1 MFKTVISRYTNVKAG
16 KFVASVEDQQSSD
29 YNEDEYESLND
40 IETVLDATG
49 IKIRENAKEFR
60 DFEDVLE
67 EIASKWDGFDQ
78 TTQNAIGTALF
89 GTRQREIGLT
99 VLQNWSQVGK
109 YEDIAANAY
118 GTAEKKMEAFTD
130 SVEAAKNRVTVAV
143 EEWAIALNG
152 GDTIKNFYNMIAFLI
167 RNLNTLG
174 IGILGLTLILNRNNL
189 ATGAG
194 KFANNILRQ
203 ITSLGSFAKST
214 MRGNLAGALSNGEMG
229 SPEMVVNNPT
239 GLGLNSWQVDYLNG
253 VQEEY
258 AKTLSGYTTTLNE
271 SQKQQM
277 IALQNN
283 LLADSAVKANTFA
296 TVLRQQTTI
305 KNMNTEQLHLVAE
318 KMLILAKDKEEQTL
332 WENIA
337 KLEAEQVSSED
348 LARAQKAYAEKL
360 QSGAIQQAAENA
372 DEFHGQGRY
381 EVKDRAKQTQ
391 SLGIASMGFSIAG
404 TMIGSSVG
412 SQFGE
417 TGTIIGSLIG
427 STAGPVLGKV
437 MIEKASAYLA
447 SGSAVG
453 ALAKLAGFVTN
464 PIGAAVLAVFTVG
477 AAIGITKALNS
488 SKKKLEALAQ
498 EFTDQSNKYTE
509 YKSTL
514 VTAEKYDDL
523 AKGVDQLG
531 RNLTLTDDEYKQFL
545 DYSNQLAETFP
556 EMVQYIDE
564 AGNKLLGYGGKVG
577 QVSSAI
583 EQLVEQQKRATNQA
597 LLQKDLFK
605 QSYGE
610 AYEEFSE
617 VNKEKKQKQSDLQ
630 KFELYRNL
638 TKRVGNEIVFGTDEQ
653 RAIFE
658 RIFNSYSKDIKANT
672 AHGEHNKL
680 VFDVW
685 NPEDF
690 KEIDKAIENVNNQLK
705 SDIQELDTTMSNAR
719 QGLSDQV
726 NAILD
731 EMKYDSK
738 YKTLFAGMTD
748 EMKQIVQLTVSNV
761 PFVEGESDEDFIVRL
776 EDTIAQ
782 IAQFVNDNPIYLDF
796 MLAPDGGMGAQEYEK
811 TRQDMLKALMQVFGV
826 DNVEDLSDGQI
837 KVLATFGFKLDD
849 SGNLIDGNDVLAQF
863 KAEGLDKYLGFDL
876 SNSKYKYSVD
886 EIKQITQILQENP
899 SYYKTE
905 DDLFD
910 KVIASEYKGMS
921 TTEIAKQYKNF
932 KSFENSLTDEEKKRY
947 EVIKKTMDLWAERLG
962 AVKGNYDQIAEKAE
976 QLGDLGMFGESTK
989 TPNEIIDQVKQY
1001 KEWYSYMK
1009 NDYKGTWDA
1018 ETLAN
1023 MAEDSN
1029 LVPLL
1034 GDPKKLTA
1042 KLREYIDN
1050 ADLLYD
1056 KAMVNIMGS
1065 SEEGW
1070 KYILSINANV
1080 VNKFKENYNID
1091 LSNYKTLQEAEAD
1104 IKAKYDSA
1112 MLTSTADWVSQMM
1125 ILYAEDISNFGTATQ
1140 KKMQMLAA
1148 VYSSMTGVTNSVA
1161 STIVGQGIGDLTQEI
1176 YNDKISGKNLT
1187 DAEKT
1192 KLWQESTQEAL
1203 DTTTTNMQK
1212 EQAKNTYDKIMA
1224 QFEEMTG
1231 NMKSGITTNFK
1242 DTSGSGSSSNKDATK
1257 DRWEALKKYYE
1268 SIDKEWEAMLAFDE
1282 NRDTEYFDKKRVAGL
1297 AEMAEINGLLDKQ
1310 NALLKAGKLTSED
1323 IAELEERRIALQKE
1337 LNNLDDEEWE
1347 DRISILDTLDAT
1359 LESQILAQEELLKTS
1374 DTEEERL
1381 ERQQKLNDLIKQEYE
1396 LRMNINEWE
1405 EKNAERAQKYL
1416 SGNAYSNAGQYDV
1429 FTNLRRQ
1436 NIKANQEQA
1445 WNNYTQIIKQAEAN
1459 LVLENKNG
1467 GKNWTHQEI
1476 YNKARETQEARD
1488 ALDKYFEYVEQENDL
1503 INEAFEA
1510 KVDELDTRISELE
1523 KTKPEEWGHLKDI
1536 QPYYNKTINL
1546 IQAKI
1551 SQIEEAL
1558 SNTQGMTDEQ
1568 IQAWVDKYNEAIQ
1581 AFHDAQKNALEDITN
1596 YQSNQFNALTDWIE
1610 EYKQNIEDIKD
1621 ATNNYYDDLI
1631 DKLGD
1636 YNEDLSRTNDL
1647 LAKQKQL
1654 ADSLK
1659 EKQRV
1664 YREGIGWV
1672 FESPRD
1678 KVKQAQKDLDDF
1690 YRQDKID
1697 DLNDTKDTE
1706 DKILQDKID
1715 SLDLYLKALN
1725 WQYTEQERIE
1735 RDRLLAELMNLD
1747 ESMSNAEKQK
1757 AIHDNIISDWHEFN
1771 ATCEGDY
1778 KHYDQMFGNFLDSY
1792 TNNMLKLY
1800 DLQRETLAIMNSI
1813 EKLGVND
1820 AMSNLFKN
1828 ISDTSSI
1835 ANAVGMSEEDKAAL
1849 AEYGRLWNE
1858 AFESKDA
1865 DREKRMKY
1873 AHAGAEAIRAKYGY
1887 SGGDDGSAYL
1897 RKQKISSLEDFNKM
1911 LDQKYKKQQIIE
1923 NIKAKNDNDN
1933 NITYKTSTGET
1944 KTISADLLADWVSQN
1959 DNLSVQYGLIS
1970 DNFSNFLSK
1979 NADNIAAYQAQQE
1992 RLQALANM
2000 NFALNGLPSGTITT
2014 SGGSYTPASGGGM
2027 KGDEAHS
2034 GTMSAADKAALA
2046 AAGNKYNN
2054 AKTQAE
2060 KDAAHKEAESI
2071 RDKYGYSGGKDGSL
2085 NISTKKPGSQD
2096 IKKYSGGLL
2105 GGPVTY
2111 TGLAMLHGSE
2121 TKPEYV
2127 LNNDQAYNLLYN
2139 MSTSRLNRAEF
2150 ESKFSG
2156 NSGDIYNLYGDIN
2169 LEDCDNPAEFWDAV
2183 MNSASNRWQVTKNK
2197 K

>member
-1 MFKTVISRYTNVKAG
+1 M
-16 KFVASVEDQQSSD
+16 
-29 YNEDEYESLND
+29 
-40 IETVLDATG
+40 
-49 IKIRENAKEFR
+49 
-60 DFEDVLE
+60 
-67 EIASKWDGFDQ
+67 
-78 TTQNAIGTALF
+78 
-89 GTRQREIGLT
+89 TRQREIGLT

-194 KFANNILRQ
+194 KFANNILTQ

-214 MRGNLAGALSNGEMG
+214 MGGNLAGALSNGEMG

-258 AKTLSGYTTTLNE
+258 AKALSGYTTTLNE

-277 IALQNN
+277 VALQNN

-296 TVLRQQTTI
+296 TVLRKQTTI
-305 KNMNTEQLHLVAE
+305 NNMETEQLHLVAE

-332 WENIA
+332 WENIS
-337 KLEAEQVSSED
+337 KLEKEQLSSEE
-348 LARAQKAYAEKL
+348 LARAQKLYAEKL
-360 QSGAIQQAAENA
+360 QSGAVQQAAENA
-372 DEFHGQGRY
+372 DEFHGQGKY

-391 SLGIASMGFSIAG
+391 SLGIASMGLSIAG

-447 SGSAVG
+447 SGSAAG

-464 PIGAAVLAVFTVG
+464 PIGAAVLAVFAVG

-514 VTAEKYDDL
+514 VTAEKYDEL

-531 RNLTLTDDEYKQFL
+531 RNLTLTDEEYKQFL

-556 EMVQYIDE
+556 EMVQYTDE

-610 AYEEFSE
+610 AYEEYIEAS
-617 VNKEKKQKQSDLQ
+617 KEKKKKQSQLE
-630 KFELYRNL
+630 KLGNY
-638 TKRVGNEIVFGTDEQ
+638 KRVGNEMVFE
-653 RAIFE
+653 
-658 RIFNSYSKDIKANT
+658 
-672 AHGEHNKL
+672 GENA
-680 VFDVW
+680 
-685 NPEDF
+685 ES
-690 KEIDKAIENVNNQLK
+690 DKAEFLKLFNKNQSGVKASTLIGPDVGYKVVFNTTDFNKIDEALKQVNTQIN

-731 EMKYDSK
+731 EMKYDAK
-738 YKTLFAGMTD
+738 YKTLFTGMTD
-748 EMKQIVQLTVSNV
+748 EMKQIIQLTAFNV
-761 PFVEGESDEDFIVRL
+761 PFVEGESDEDFMARL

-796 MLAPDGGMGAQEYEK
+796 MLAPEGGMSAQEYEK

-849 SGNLIDGNDVLAQF
+849 SGNLIDENDVLAQF
-863 KAEGLDKYLGFDL
+863 KREGLDKNLGFDL
-876 SNSKYKYSVD
+876 SNSKYKYSVN
-886 EIKQITQILQENP
+886 EIKQITQMLQENP
-899 SYYKTE
+899 YSYYKTE

-932 KSFENSLTDEEKKRY
+932 KSFENSLTDEDKKRY

-1009 NDYKGTWDA
+1009 NDYKGTWDT

-1056 KAMVNIMGS
+1056 KAMVNIIGS

-1070 KYILSINANV
+1070 KYLLSINANV

-1148 VYSSMTGVTNSVA
+1148 VYSSMTGVTNSIA
-1161 STIVGQGIGDLTQEI
+1161 STIVGQGVGDLTQEI
-1176 YNDKISGKNLT
+1176 YNDKISGKKLT

-1192 KLWQESTQEAL
+1192 KIWQETTQEAL
-1203 DTTTTNMQK
+1203 DIVTTNIQK
-1212 EQAKNTYDKIMA
+1212 EQAKNTYDKMMA

-1231 NMKSGITTNFK
+1231 NMKSGIKTNFK
-1242 DTSGSGSSSNKDATK
+1242 DASGSGSGSGSNKDATK

-1282 NRDTEYFDKKRVAGL
+1282 NRDTEYFDKKRAAGL

-1337 LNNLDDEEWE
+1337 LNNLDDEYWE

-1374 DTEEERL
+1374 DTEEERV

-1416 SGNAYSNAGQYDV
+1416 SGSAYSNAGQYDV
-1429 FTNLRRQ
+1429 FTNLRKQ
-1436 NIKANQEQA
+1436 NIKANQEEA

-1459 LVLENKNG
+1459 LELENKNG
-1467 GKNWTHQEI
+1467 GKNWTPQEI

-1581 AFHDAQKNALEDITN
+1581 ALHDAQKNALEDITN

-1610 EYKQNIEDIKD
+1610 EYKDMISDIKD
-1621 ATNNYYDDLI
+1621 STDDYYQDLI

-1636 YNEDLSRTNDL
+1636 YNSDLDRTNNLLKLQLDL
-1647 LAKQKQL
+1647 QNQMQNK
-1654 ADSLK
+1654 S
-1659 EKQRV
+1659 RV
-1664 YREGIGWV
+1664 YREG
-1672 FESPRD
+1672 S
-1678 KVKQAQKDLDDF
+1678 
-1690 YRQDKID
+1690 
-1697 DLNDTKDTE
+1697 
-1706 DKILQDKID
+1706 
-1715 SLDLYLKALN
+1715 
-1725 WQYTEQERIE
+1725 
-1735 RDRLLAELMNLD
+1735 
-1747 ESMSNAEKQK
+1747 SNAL
-1757 AIHDNIISDWHEFN
+1757 
-1771 ATCEGDY
+1771 Y
-1778 KHYDQMFGNFLDSY
+1778 KDSY
-1792 TNNMLKLY
+1792 
-1800 DLQRETLAIMNSI
+1800 
-1813 EKLGVND
+1813 
-1820 AMSNLFKN
+1820 
-1828 ISDTSSI
+1828 IS
-1835 ANAVGMSEEDKAAL
+1835 
-1849 AEYGRLWNE
+1849 
-1858 AFESKDA
+1858 
-1865 DREKRMKY
+1865 
-1873 AHAGAEAIRAKYGY
+1873 
-1887 SGGDDGSAYL
+1887 
-1897 RKQKISSLEDFNKM
+1897 
-1911 LDQKYKKQQIIE
+1911 
-1923 NIKAKNDNDN
+1923 
-1933 NITYKTSTGET
+1933 
-1944 KTISADLLADWVSQN
+1944 
-1959 DNLSVQYGLIS
+1959 
-1970 DNFSNFLSK
+1970 
-1979 NADNIAAYQAQQE
+1979 
-1992 RLQALANM
+1992 
-2000 NFALNGLPSGTITT
+2000 
-2014 SGGSYTPASGGGM
+2014 
-2027 KGDEAHS
+2027 
-2034 GTMSAADKAALA
+2034 
-2046 AAGNKYNN
+2046 
-2054 AKTQAE
+2054 
-2060 KDAAHKEAESI
+2060 
-2071 RDKYGYSGGKDGSL
+2071 
-2085 NISTKKPGSQD
+2085 
-2096 IKKYSGGLL
+2096 
-2105 GGPVTY
+2105 
-2111 TGLAMLHGSE
+2111 
-2121 TKPEYV
+2121 
-2127 LNNDQAYNLLYN
+2127 
-2139 MSTSRLNRAEF
+2139 
-2150 ESKFSG
+2150 
-2156 NSGDIYNLYGDIN
+2156 
-2169 LEDCDNPAEFWDAV
+2169 
-2183 MNSASNRWQVTKNK
+2183 
-2197 K
+2197 

>member
-1 MFKTVISRYTNVKAG
+1 MAGISMNKYMGLLTTAADITQRSPESIGEAFKTVISRYTNVKAG

-29 YNEDEYESLND
+29 YNEEEYESLND
-40 IETVLDATG
+40 IETVLDAIG

-67 EIASKWDGFDQ
+67 EIASKWNDFDQ

-194 KFANNILRQ
+194 KFANNILGQ

-214 MRGNLAGALSNGEMG
+214 MGGNLAGALSNGEMG

-296 TVLRQQTTI
+296 TTLRQQTTLD
-305 KNMNTEQLHLVAE
+305 NMSTEQLHLVAE

-337 KLEAEQVSSED
+337 KLKAEQVSSED

-360 QSGAIQQAAENA
+360 QSGAVQQAAENA
-372 DEFHGQGRY
+372 DEFHGQGKY

-447 SGSAVG
+447 SGSAAG

-464 PIGAAVLAVFTVG
+464 PIGAAVLAVFAVG
-477 AAIGITKALNS
+477 ATIGITKALNS
-488 SKKKLEALAQ
+488 SKKKIEALAQ

-514 VTAEKYDDL
+514 VTAEKYDEL

-556 EMVQYIDE
+556 EMVQYTDD

-583 EQLVEQQKRATNQA
+583 GQLIEQQKRATNQA

-610 AYEEFSE
+610 AYEEYSE
-617 VNKEKKQKQSDLQ
+617 ASKEKKKKQSQLE
-630 KFELYRNL
+630 KLGNY
-638 TKRVGNEIVFGTDEQ
+638 KRVGNEMVFEGENAESDRAEFLKLFNQNKSGVKASTLTGPDIGYKVVFNTTD
-653 RAIFE
+653 
-658 RIFNSYSKDIKANT
+658 FNKIDDALKQVNT
-672 AHGEHNKL
+672 
-680 VFDVW
+680 
-685 NPEDF
+685 
-690 KEIDKAIENVNNQLK
+690 QLN
-705 SDIQELDTTMSNAR
+705 SDIQDLDITMSNAR
-719 QGLSDQV
+719 QELSDQV

-731 EMKYDSK
+731 EMKYDAK
-738 YKTLFAGMTD
+738 YKTLFAGMSD
-748 EMKQIVQLTVSNV
+748 EMKQIVQLTASNI
-761 PFVEGESDEDFIVRL
+761 PFIEGESDKDFMARL

-782 IAQFVNDNPIYLDF
+782 IAQFMKNNPIYLDF
-796 MLAPDGGMGAQEYEK
+796 MLAPDGGMSANEYRK
-811 TRQDMLKALMQVFGV
+811 TRQDMLNSLMETFGV

-849 SGNLIDGNDVLAQF
+849 SGNLIDENDIISQF
-863 KAEGLDKYLGFDL
+863 EKEGLNNYLSGFTLRSPKYD
-876 SNSKYKYSVD
+876 YSVD
-886 EIKQITQILQENP
+886 EIKQIMADLQNNPQMYTQDEL
-899 SYYKTE
+899 Y
-905 DDLFD
+905 D
-910 KVIASEYKGMS
+910 KIIRDKYS
-921 TTEIAKQYKNF
+921 YKNMSNTDLVREYENY
-932 KSFENSLTDEEKKRY
+932 KSFEEDLTTEEKKRY
-947 EVIKKTMDLWAERLG
+947 EIIKEEMLVWANKMGIISDDYDIIAKRVKEMGETDIFGLTTMSTDDVIDK
-962 AVKGNYDQIAEKAE
+962 YDQYQK
-976 QLGDLGMFGESTK
+976 
-989 TPNEIIDQVKQY
+989 
-1001 KEWYSYMK
+1001 WYDYMK
-1009 NDYKGTWDA
+1009 NDYNGTWDRDTVSA
-1018 ETLAN
+1018 IA
-1023 MAEDSN
+1023 ADKD

-1034 GDPKKLTA
+1034 GKPEELKA
-1042 KLREYIDN
+1042 KLKAYLDDADN
-1050 ADLLYD
+1050 LFNQALI
-1056 KAMVNIMGS
+1056 KQMGET
-1065 SEEGW
+1065 EEGY
-1070 KYILSINANV
+1070 KYILEQNSDL
-1080 VNKFKENYNID
+1080 VNNLKENYNVD
-1091 LSNYKTLQEAEAD
+1091 LGNFKTLSELEQAIKNNEIIAMAISTSEWVNKMMEFYSDDLANFTDATIKKIAMLGMVLDTIESVTAASGKSGSEIVNDSIGKTAEAYRSMGMSPEEARK
-1104 IKAKYDSA
+1104 KAEEK
-1112 MLTSTADWVSQMM
+1112 V
-1125 ILYAEDISNFGTATQ
+1125 AEDVKNAKLRSVREEIEVSLKNIG
-1140 KKMQMLAA
+1140 KLGG
-1148 VYSSMTGVTNSVA
+1148 GV
-1161 STIVGQGIGDLTQEI
+1161 
-1176 YNDKISGKNLT
+1176 
-1187 DAEKT
+1187 KT
-1192 KLWQESTQEAL
+1192 K
-1203 DTTTTNMQK
+1203 
-1212 EQAKNTYDKIMA
+1212 
-1224 QFEEMTG
+1224 
-1231 NMKSGITTNFK
+1231 NFS
-1242 DTSGSGSSSNKDATK
+1242 DASGSGSGSNKDATK

-1282 NRDTEYFDKKRVAGL
+1282 NRDTEYFDKKRAAGL
-1297 AEMAEINGLLDKQ
+1297 AEMAEINGLLNKQ

-1323 IAELEERRIALQKE
+1323 IAELEERRITLQKE
-1337 LNNLDDEEWE
+1337 LNNLDDEYWE

-1396 LRMNINEWE
+1396 LRININEWE

-1436 NIKANQEQA
+1436 NIKANQEEA

-1459 LVLENKNG
+1459 LALENKNG
-1467 GKNWTHQEI
+1467 GKNWTPQEI

-1503 INEAFEA
+1503 INEAFEV

-1558 SNTQGMTDEQ
+1558 NNTQGMTDEQ

-1581 AFHDAQKNALEDITN
+1581 ALHDAQKNALEDITN

-1610 EYKQNIEDIKD
+1610 EYKQTISDIKD
-1621 ATNNYYDDLI
+1621 LTDDYYQDLI

-1636 YNEDLSRTNDL
+1636 YNEDLSRTNTL
-1647 LAKQKQL
+1647 LEKQKNLQ
-1654 ADSLK
+1654 DSLK
-1659 EKQRV
+1659 SKERV
-1664 YREGIGWV
+1664 YREGKYMPSI
-1672 FESPRD
+1672 
-1678 KVKQAQKDLDDF
+1678 KV
-1690 YRQDKID
+1690 
-1697 DLNDTKDTE
+1697 
-1706 DKILQDKID
+1706 
-1715 SLDLYLKALN
+1715 
-1725 WQYTEQERIE
+1725 
-1735 RDRLLAELMNLD
+1735 
-1747 ESMSNAEKQK
+1747 
-1757 AIHDNIISDWHEFN
+1757 
-1771 ATCEGDY
+1771 
-1778 KHYDQMFGNFLDSY
+1778 
-1792 TNNMLKLY
+1792 
-1800 DLQRETLAIMNSI
+1800 
-1813 EKLGVND
+1813 
-1820 AMSNLFKN
+1820 
-1828 ISDTSSI
+1828 
-1835 ANAVGMSEEDKAAL
+1835 
-1849 AEYGRLWNE
+1849 
-1858 AFESKDA
+1858 
-1865 DREKRMKY
+1865 
-1873 AHAGAEAIRAKYGY
+1873 
-1887 SGGDDGSAYL
+1887 
-1897 RKQKISSLEDFNKM
+1897 
-1911 LDQKYKKQQIIE
+1911 
-1923 NIKAKNDNDN
+1923 
-1933 NITYKTSTGET
+1933 
-1944 KTISADLLADWVSQN
+1944 TISV
-1959 DNLSVQYGLIS
+1959 
-1970 DNFSNFLSK
+1970 
-1979 NADNIAAYQAQQE
+1979 
-1992 RLQALANM
+1992 
-2000 NFALNGLPSGTITT
+2000 
-2014 SGGSYTPASGGGM
+2014 
-2027 KGDEAHS
+2027 KG
-2034 GTMSAADKAALA
+2034 
-2046 AAGNKYNN
+2046 
-2054 AKTQAE
+2054 
-2060 KDAAHKEAESI
+2060 HKWL
-2071 RDKYGYSGGKDGSL
+2071 RPRK
-2085 NISTKKPGSQD
+2085 
-2096 IKKYSGGLL
+2096 
-2105 GGPVTY
+2105 V
-2111 TGLAMLHGSE
+2111 
-2121 TKPEYV
+2121 
-2127 LNNDQAYNLLYN
+2127 
-2139 MSTSRLNRAEF
+2139 
-2150 ESKFSG
+2150 
-2156 NSGDIYNLYGDIN
+2156 
-2169 LEDCDNPAEFWDAV
+2169 
-2183 MNSASNRWQVTKNK
+2183 
-2197 K
+2197 

>member
-1 MFKTVISRYTNVKAG
+1 MAGISMNKYMGLLTTAADITQRSPESIGEAFKTVISRYTNVKAG

-29 YNEDEYESLND
+29 YNEEEYESLND
-40 IETVLDATG
+40 IETVLDAIG

-67 EIASKWDGFDQ
+67 EIASKWNDFDQ

-194 KFANNILRQ
+194 KFANNILGQ

-214 MRGNLAGALSNGEMG
+214 MGGNLAGALSNGEMG

-296 TVLRQQTTI
+296 TTLRQQTTLD
-305 KNMNTEQLHLVAE
+305 NMSTEQLHLVAE

-337 KLEAEQVSSED
+337 KLKAEQVSSED

-360 QSGAIQQAAENA
+360 QSGAVQQAAENA
-372 DEFHGQGRY
+372 DEFHGQGKY

-447 SGSAVG
+447 SGSAAG

-464 PIGAAVLAVFTVG
+464 PIGAAVLAVFAVG

-488 SKKKLEALAQ
+488 SKKKIEALAQ

-514 VTAEKYDDL
+514 VTAEKYDEL

-556 EMVQYIDE
+556 EMVQYTDD

-610 AYEEFSE
+610 AYEEYSE
-617 VNKEKKQKQSDLQ
+617 ASKEKKKKQSQLE
-630 KFELYRNL
+630 KLGNY
-638 TKRVGNEIVFGTDEQ
+638 KRVGNEMVFEGENAESDRAEFLKLFNQNKSGVKASTLTGPDIGYKVVFNTTD
-653 RAIFE
+653 
-658 RIFNSYSKDIKANT
+658 FNKIDDALKQVNT
-672 AHGEHNKL
+672 
-680 VFDVW
+680 
-685 NPEDF
+685 
-690 KEIDKAIENVNNQLK
+690 QLN
-705 SDIQELDTTMSNAR
+705 SDIQDLDITMSNAR
-719 QGLSDQV
+719 QELSDQV

-731 EMKYDSK
+731 EMKYDAK
-738 YKTLFAGMTD
+738 YKTLFAGMSD
-748 EMKQIVQLTVSNV
+748 EMKQIVQLTASNI
-761 PFVEGESDEDFIVRL
+761 PFIEGESDKDFMARL

-782 IAQFVNDNPIYLDF
+782 IAQFMKNNPIYLDF
-796 MLAPDGGMGAQEYEK
+796 MLAPDGGMSANEYRK
-811 TRQDMLKALMQVFGV
+811 TRQDMLNSLMETFGV

-849 SGNLIDGNDVLAQF
+849 SGNLIDENDIISQF
-863 KAEGLDKYLGFDL
+863 EKEGLNNYLSGFTLRSPKYD
-876 SNSKYKYSVD
+876 YSVD
-886 EIKQITQILQENP
+886 EIKQIMADLQNNPQMYTQDEL
-899 SYYKTE
+899 YDKTIR
-905 DDLFD
+905 D
-910 KVIASEYKGMS
+910 KYS
-921 TTEIAKQYKNF
+921 YKNMSNTDLVREYENY
-932 KSFENSLTDEEKKRY
+932 KSFEEDLTTEEKKRY
-947 EVIKKTMDLWAERLG
+947 EIIKEEMLVWANKMGIISDDYDIIAKRVKEMGETDIFGLTTMSTDDVIDK
-962 AVKGNYDQIAEKAE
+962 YDQYQK
-976 QLGDLGMFGESTK
+976 
-989 TPNEIIDQVKQY
+989 
-1001 KEWYSYMK
+1001 WYDYMK
-1009 NDYKGTWDA
+1009 NDYNGTWDRDTVSA
-1018 ETLAN
+1018 IA
-1023 MAEDSN
+1023 ADKD

-1034 GDPKKLTA
+1034 GKPEELKA
-1042 KLREYIDN
+1042 KLKAYLDDADN
-1050 ADLLYD
+1050 LFNQALI
-1056 KAMVNIMGS
+1056 KQMGET
-1065 SEEGW
+1065 EEGY
-1070 KYILSINANV
+1070 KYILEQNSDL
-1080 VNKFKENYNID
+1080 VNNLKENYNVD
-1091 LSNYKTLQEAEAD
+1091 LGNFKTLSELEQAIKNNEIIAMAISTSEWVNKMMEFYSDDLANFTDATTKKIVMLGMVLDTIESVTAASGKSGSEIVNDSIGKTAEAYRSMGMSPEEARK
-1104 IKAKYDSA
+1104 KAEEDVA
-1112 MLTSTADWVSQMM
+1112 TSVKNAKIRSVREEIEVSLKN
-1125 ILYAEDISNFGTATQ
+1125 IGKLGG
-1140 KKMQMLAA
+1140 
-1148 VYSSMTGVTNSVA
+1148 GV
-1161 STIVGQGIGDLTQEI
+1161 
-1176 YNDKISGKNLT
+1176 
-1187 DAEKT
+1187 KT
-1192 KLWQESTQEAL
+1192 K
-1203 DTTTTNMQK
+1203 
-1212 EQAKNTYDKIMA
+1212 
-1224 QFEEMTG
+1224 
-1231 NMKSGITTNFK
+1231 NFS
-1242 DTSGSGSSSNKDATK
+1242 DASGSGSGSNKNATK

-1282 NRDTEYFDKKRVAGL
+1282 NRDTEYFDKKRAAGL
-1297 AEMAEINGLLDKQ
+1297 AEMAEINGLLNKQ

-1323 IAELEERRIALQKE
+1323 IAELEERRITLQKE
-1337 LNNLDDEEWE
+1337 LNNLDDEYWE

-1436 NIKANQEQA
+1436 NIKANQEEA

-1459 LVLENKNG
+1459 LALENKNG
-1467 GKNWTHQEI
+1467 GKNWTPQEI

-1523 KTKPEEWGHLKDI
+1523 KTKPEEWGHLADI
-1536 QPYYNKTINL
+1536 QPYYNNTISL

-1568 IQAWVDKYNEAIQ
+1568 IQVWVDKYNEAIQ
-1581 AFHDAQKNALEDITN
+1581 ALHDAQKSALEDITN

-1610 EYKQNIEDIKD
+1610 EYKQTISDIKD
-1621 ATNNYYDDLI
+1621 LTDDYYQDLI

-1636 YNEDLSRTNDL
+1636 YNEDLSRTNTL
-1647 LAKQKQL
+1647 LEKQKNLQ
-1654 ADSLK
+1654 DSLK
-1659 EKQRV
+1659 SKERV
-1664 YREGIGWV
+1664 YREGKYMPSI
-1672 FESPRD
+1672 
-1678 KVKQAQKDLDDF
+1678 KV
-1690 YRQDKID
+1690 
-1697 DLNDTKDTE
+1697 
-1706 DKILQDKID
+1706 
-1715 SLDLYLKALN
+1715 
-1725 WQYTEQERIE
+1725 
-1735 RDRLLAELMNLD
+1735 
-1747 ESMSNAEKQK
+1747 
-1757 AIHDNIISDWHEFN
+1757 
-1771 ATCEGDY
+1771 
-1778 KHYDQMFGNFLDSY
+1778 
-1792 TNNMLKLY
+1792 
-1800 DLQRETLAIMNSI
+1800 
-1813 EKLGVND
+1813 
-1820 AMSNLFKN
+1820 
-1828 ISDTSSI
+1828 
-1835 ANAVGMSEEDKAAL
+1835 
-1849 AEYGRLWNE
+1849 
-1858 AFESKDA
+1858 
-1865 DREKRMKY
+1865 
-1873 AHAGAEAIRAKYGY
+1873 
-1887 SGGDDGSAYL
+1887 
-1897 RKQKISSLEDFNKM
+1897 
-1911 LDQKYKKQQIIE
+1911 
-1923 NIKAKNDNDN
+1923 
-1933 NITYKTSTGET
+1933 
-1944 KTISADLLADWVSQN
+1944 TISV
-1959 DNLSVQYGLIS
+1959 
-1970 DNFSNFLSK
+1970 
-1979 NADNIAAYQAQQE
+1979 
-1992 RLQALANM
+1992 
-2000 NFALNGLPSGTITT
+2000 
-2014 SGGSYTPASGGGM
+2014 
-2027 KGDEAHS
+2027 KG
-2034 GTMSAADKAALA
+2034 
-2046 AAGNKYNN
+2046 
-2054 AKTQAE
+2054 
-2060 KDAAHKEAESI
+2060 HKWL
-2071 RDKYGYSGGKDGSL
+2071 RPRK
-2085 NISTKKPGSQD
+2085 
-2096 IKKYSGGLL
+2096 
-2105 GGPVTY
+2105 V
-2111 TGLAMLHGSE
+2111 
-2121 TKPEYV
+2121 
-2127 LNNDQAYNLLYN
+2127 
-2139 MSTSRLNRAEF
+2139 
-2150 ESKFSG
+2150 
-2156 NSGDIYNLYGDIN
+2156 
-2169 LEDCDNPAEFWDAV
+2169 
-2183 MNSASNRWQVTKNK
+2183 
-2197 K
+2197 

>member
-1 MFKTVISRYTNVKAG
+1 MNKYMGLLTTAADITQRSPESIGEAFKTVISRYTNVKAG

-40 IETVLDATG
+40 IETVLDAIG

-67 EIASKWDGFDQ
+67 EIASKWGEFDQ

-194 KFANNILRQ
+194 KFANNILGQ

-214 MRGNLAGALSNGEMG
+214 MGGNLVGALSNGEMG

-239 GLGLNSWQVDYLNG
+239 GLSLNSWQVDYLNG

-258 AKTLSGYTTTLNE
+258 AKVLSGYTTTLNE

-296 TVLRQQTTI
+296 TTLRQQTTLD
-305 KNMNTEQLHLVAE
+305 NMSTEQLHLVAE

-337 KLEAEQVSSED
+337 KLKAEQVSSED

-360 QSGAIQQAAENA
+360 QSGAVQQAAENA

-427 STAGPVLGKV
+427 STVGPVMAKV
-437 MIEKASAYLA
+437 TVEKFLP
-447 SGSAVG
+447 
-453 ALAKLAGFVTN
+453 ALAAKITSLGLPFIGGLIAN
-464 PIGAAVLAVFTVG
+464 PIGAAVAAALAVVG
-477 AAIGITKALNS
+477 AIGITKLINS

-514 VTAEKYDDL
+514 VTAEKYDEL

-556 EMVQYIDE
+556 EMVQYTDD

-610 AYEEFSE
+610 AYDEYSE
-617 VNKEKKQKQSDLQ
+617 ASKNKEKNDKRLKVLQ
-630 KFELYRNL
+630 NGFVYDEKFGYGTLNNDIDKSLNLNELR
-638 TKRVGNEIVFGTDEQ
+638 KKAEKKFGINNVTPGDG
-653 RAIFE
+653 FL
-658 RIFNSYSKDIKANT
+658 NIKASKEEID
-672 AHGEHNKL
+672 A
-680 VFDVW
+680 F
-685 NPEDF
+685 F
-690 KEIDKAIENVNNQLK
+690 KEIISEIEIEN
-705 SDIQELDTTMSNAR
+705 DTLIKTMSNAR

-731 EMKYDSK
+731 EMTYDAK

-748 EMKQIVQLTVSNV
+748 EMKQIVQLTASNV
-761 PFVEGESDEDFIVRL
+761 PFVEGESDEDFMVRL

-782 IAQFVNDNPIYLDF
+782 IAQFVNDNPVYLDF
-796 MLAPDGGMGAQEYEK
+796 MLAPDAGMSAQEYEQ

-849 SGNLIDGNDVLAQF
+849 SGNLIDENDVLAQF
-863 KAEGLDKYLGFDL
+863 EKEGLDKYLGFDL

-886 EIKQITQILQENP
+886 EIKQITQMLQENP

-910 KVIASEYKGMS
+910 KVIASEYRGMS
-921 TTEIAKQYKNF
+921 TTEIAKEYKNY
-932 KSFENSLTDEEKKRY
+932 KSFEDSLTDEEKKRY

-976 QLGDLGMFGESTK
+976 QLGDLGFFGESEK
-989 TPNEIIDQVKQY
+989 TPNEIIDQTKQY

-1009 NDYKGTWDA
+1009 NDFKGTWDKEIA
-1018 ETLAN
+1018 AN

-1042 KLREYIDN
+1042 KLKDYIDN
-1050 ADLLYD
+1050 ADLAYD
-1056 KAMVNIMGS
+1056 KAMVRMMGS
-1065 SEEGW
+1065 TEEGW
-1070 KYILSINANV
+1070 KYILS
-1080 VNKFKENYNID
+1080 VNSDSVNYLKDNYDID
-1091 LSNYKTLQEAEAD
+1091 LYNFKTLQEAEAQ
-1104 IKAKYDSA
+1104 IKAIIDNKMVQSTGDWVNEMYGKYKIDIENFGSA
-1112 MLTSTADWVSQMM
+1112 TKAKLKMLSLVSAEFGGIGNSSNAVSVEALVNQRTSDIFKTAQAQGKPITYKEANEQALEQITEEAHQTDIDRTTKPLTSVIDKLVKGVS
-1125 ILYAEDISNFGTATQ
+1125 F
-1140 KKMQMLAA
+1140 
-1148 VYSSMTGVTNSVA
+1148 
-1161 STIVGQGIGDLTQEI
+1161 
-1176 YNDKISGKNLT
+1176 
-1187 DAEKT
+1187 
-1192 KLWQESTQEAL
+1192 
-1203 DTTTTNMQK
+1203 
-1212 EQAKNTYDKIMA
+1212 
-1224 QFEEMTG
+1224 
-1231 NMKSGITTNFK
+1231 KSGMTTNFK
-1242 DTSGSGSSSNKDATK
+1242 DTSGSGSNKDATK

-1282 NRDTEYFDKKRVAGL
+1282 NRDTEYFDKKRAAGL

-1310 NALLKAGKLTSED
+1310 NELLKAGKLTSDD
-1323 IAELEERRIALQKE
+1323 IAELEERRITLQKE
-1337 LNNLDDEEWE
+1337 LNNLDDEYWE
-1347 DRISILDTLDAT
+1347 DKISILDTLDAT

-1396 LRMNINEWE
+1396 LRMNINDWE

-1436 NIKANQEQA
+1436 NIKASQQEA
-1445 WNNYTQIIKQAEAN
+1445 WNNYTSIVKQAEAN
-1459 LVLENKNG
+1459 LALENKNG
-1467 GKNWTHQEI
+1467 GKNWTPQEI
-1476 YNKARETQEARD
+1476 YNKARETQDARD
-1488 ALDKYFEYVEQENDL
+1488 ALDKYFELVEQENDL
-1503 INEAFEA
+1503 INETFEA

-1523 KTKPEEWGHLKDI
+1523 KTKPEEWGHLADI
-1536 QPYYNKTINL
+1536 QPYYNNTISL

-1551 SQIEEAL
+1551 NQIEEAL

-1581 AFHDAQKNALEDITN
+1581 ALHDAQKSALEDITN

-1610 EYKQNIEDIKD
+1610 EYKQNIEDLRSD
-1621 ATNNYYDDLI
+1621 VGDYYDDLI
-1631 DKLGD
+1631 DKLND
-1636 YNEDLSRTNDL
+1636 YNQDLERTNSL
-1647 LAKQKQL
+1647 LEKQKNLQ
-1654 ADSLK
+1654 DSLK

-1664 YREGIGWV
+1664 YREGKYVPSI
-1672 FESPRD
+1672 
-1678 KVKQAQKDLDDF
+1678 KVTISVKGQKWLRPSKDL
-1690 YRQDKID
+1690 Y
-1697 DLNDTKDTE
+1697 
-1706 DKILQDKID
+1706 
-1715 SLDLYLKALN
+1715 
-1725 WQYTEQERIE
+1725 
-1735 RDRLLAELMNLD
+1735 
-1747 ESMSNAEKQK
+1747 
-1757 AIHDNIISDWHEFN
+1757 
-1771 ATCEGDY
+1771 
-1778 KHYDQMFGNFLDSY
+1778 
-1792 TNNMLKLY
+1792 
-1800 DLQRETLAIMNSI
+1800 
-1813 EKLGVND
+1813 
-1820 AMSNLFKN
+1820 
-1828 ISDTSSI
+1828 
-1835 ANAVGMSEEDKAAL
+1835 
-1849 AEYGRLWNE
+1849 
-1858 AFESKDA
+1858 
-1865 DREKRMKY
+1865 
-1873 AHAGAEAIRAKYGY
+1873 
-1887 SGGDDGSAYL
+1887 
-1897 RKQKISSLEDFNKM
+1897 
-1911 LDQKYKKQQIIE
+1911 
-1923 NIKAKNDNDN
+1923 
-1933 NITYKTSTGET
+1933 
-1944 KTISADLLADWVSQN
+1944 
-1959 DNLSVQYGLIS
+1959 
-1970 DNFSNFLSK
+1970 
-1979 NADNIAAYQAQQE
+1979 
-1992 RLQALANM
+1992 
-2000 NFALNGLPSGTITT
+2000 
-2014 SGGSYTPASGGGM
+2014 
-2027 KGDEAHS
+2027 
-2034 GTMSAADKAALA
+2034 
-2046 AAGNKYNN
+2046 
-2054 AKTQAE
+2054 
-2060 KDAAHKEAESI
+2060 
-2071 RDKYGYSGGKDGSL
+2071 
-2085 NISTKKPGSQD
+2085 
-2096 IKKYSGGLL
+2096 
-2105 GGPVTY
+2105 
-2111 TGLAMLHGSE
+2111 
-2121 TKPEYV
+2121 
-2127 LNNDQAYNLLYN
+2127 
-2139 MSTSRLNRAEF
+2139 
-2150 ESKFSG
+2150 
-2156 NSGDIYNLYGDIN
+2156 
-2169 LEDCDNPAEFWDAV
+2169 
-2183 MNSASNRWQVTKNK
+2183 
-2197 K
+2197 

>member
-67 EIASKWDGFDQ
+67 EIASKWDSFDQ

-194 KFANNILRQ
+194 KFANNILGQ

-214 MRGNLAGALSNGEMG
+214 MGGNLAGALSNGEMG

-296 TVLRQQTTI
+296 TTLRQQTTLD
-305 KNMNTEQLHLVAE
+305 NMSTEQLHLVAE

-337 KLEAEQVSSED
+337 KLKAEQVSSED

-360 QSGAIQQAAENA
+360 QSGAVQQAAENA

-427 STAGPVLGKV
+427 STAGPVMAKV
-437 MIEKASAYLA
+437 MVEKAMPVIATKLA
-447 SGSAVG
+447 SSGLPMLAGLLGGPVGAALAAVG
-453 ALAKLAGFVTN
+453 AVI
-464 PIGAAVLAVFTVG
+464 IG
-477 AAIGITKALNS
+477 IGITKALNS

-514 VTAEKYDDL
+514 VTAEKYDEL

-531 RNLTLTDDEYKQFL
+531 RNLTLTDEEYKQFL

-556 EMVQYIDE
+556 EMVQYTDD

-610 AYEEFSE
+610 AYDEYSE
-617 VNKEKKQKQSDLQ
+617 ASNEKKKKQSQLE
-630 KFELYRNL
+630 KLGNY
-638 TKRVGNEIVFGTDEQ
+638 KRVGNEMVFEGKNAKSDRAEFLKLFNKNQSGVKASTLTEPDVGYKVVFNTTD
-653 RAIFE
+653 
-658 RIFNSYSKDIKANT
+658 FNKIDDALKQVNT
-672 AHGEHNKL
+672 QIN
-680 VFDVW
+680 
-685 NPEDF
+685 
-690 KEIDKAIENVNNQLK
+690 

-731 EMKYDSK
+731 EMKYDAK

-748 EMKQIVQLTVSNV
+748 EMKQIVQLTASNV
-761 PFVEGESDEDFIVRL
+761 PFVEGESDEDFMARL

-796 MLAPDGGMGAQEYEK
+796 MLAPDAGMSAQEYEK

-849 SGNLIDGNDVLAQF
+849 SGNLIDENDVLAQF
-863 KAEGLDKYLGFDL
+863 EKEGLGKNLGFDL
-876 SNSKYKYSVD
+876 KNTKYNYSVN
-886 EIKQITQILQENP
+886 EIKQITQMLQENP
-899 SYYKTE
+899 YSYYETE
-905 DDLFD
+905 DKLFD
-910 KVIASEYKGMS
+910 KLIASKYSDMS
-921 TTEIAKQYKNF
+921 TTEIAKEYKNY
-932 KSFENSLTDEEKKRY
+932 KSFEDSLTDEEKKRY
-947 EVIKKTMDLWAERLG
+947 EVIKKIMDLWAERLG

-976 QLGDLGMFGESTK
+976 QLGDLGFFGESEK
-989 TPNEIIDQVKQY
+989 TPNEIIDQTKQY

-1009 NDYKGTWDA
+1009 NDFKGTWDK
-1018 ETLAN
+1018 EIVAN

-1042 KLREYIDN
+1042 KLKDYIDN
-1050 ADLLYD
+1050 ADLAYD
-1056 KAMVNIMGS
+1056 KAMVRMMGS
-1065 SEEGW
+1065 TEEGW
-1070 KYILSINANV
+1070 KYILS
-1080 VNKFKENYNID
+1080 VNSDSVNYLKDNYDID
-1091 LSNYKTLQEAEAD
+1091 LYNFKTLQEAEAQ
-1104 IKAKYDSA
+1104 IKAIIDNKMVQSTGDWVNEMYGKYKIDVENFGSA
-1112 MLTSTADWVSQMM
+1112 TKAKIKMLSLVSAELGGIGNSSNAVSVEALVNQRTSDIFKTAQAIGKPITYKEANEQALEQITEEAHQTDIDRTTKPLTSAIDKLVKGVS
-1125 ILYAEDISNFGTATQ
+1125 F
-1140 KKMQMLAA
+1140 
-1148 VYSSMTGVTNSVA
+1148 
-1161 STIVGQGIGDLTQEI
+1161 
-1176 YNDKISGKNLT
+1176 
-1187 DAEKT
+1187 
-1192 KLWQESTQEAL
+1192 
-1203 DTTTTNMQK
+1203 
-1212 EQAKNTYDKIMA
+1212 
-1224 QFEEMTG
+1224 
-1231 NMKSGITTNFK
+1231 KSGMTTNFK
-1242 DTSGSGSSSNKDATK
+1242 DTSGSGSGSNKDATK

-1282 NRDTEYFDKKRVAGL
+1282 NRDTEYFDKKRAAGL

-1310 NALLKAGKLTSED
+1310 NALLKAGKLTSDD
-1323 IAELEERRIALQKE
+1323 IAELEERRITLQKE
-1337 LNNLDDEEWE
+1337 LNNLDDEYWE

-1436 NIKANQEQA
+1436 NIKANQEEA

-1459 LVLENKNG
+1459 LALENKNG
-1467 GKNWTHQEI
+1467 GKNWTPQEI

-1523 KTKPEEWGHLKDI
+1523 KTKPEEWGHLADI
-1536 QPYYNKTINL
+1536 QPYYNNTISL

-1581 AFHDAQKNALEDITN
+1581 ALHNAQKSALEDITN

-1610 EYKQNIEDIKD
+1610 EYKQNIEDLRSD
-1621 ATNNYYDDLI
+1621 VGDYYDDLI
-1631 DKLGD
+1631 DKLND
-1636 YNEDLSRTNDL
+1636 YNEDLDRTNTL
-1647 LAKQKQL
+1647 LEKQKNLQDQL
-1654 ADSLK
+1654 NN
-1659 EKQRV
+1659 KQRV
-1664 YREGIGWV
+1664 YREG
-1672 FESPRD
+1672 S
-1678 KVKQAQKDLDDF
+1678 
-1690 YRQDKID
+1690 
-1697 DLNDTKDTE
+1697 
-1706 DKILQDKID
+1706 
-1715 SLDLYLKALN
+1715 
-1725 WQYTEQERIE
+1725 
-1735 RDRLLAELMNLD
+1735 
-1747 ESMSNAEKQK
+1747 SNAL
-1757 AIHDNIISDWHEFN
+1757 
-1771 ATCEGDY
+1771 Y
-1778 KHYDQMFGNFLDSY
+1778 KDSY
-1792 TNNMLKLY
+1792 
-1800 DLQRETLAIMNSI
+1800 
-1813 EKLGVND
+1813 
-1820 AMSNLFKN
+1820 
-1828 ISDTSSI
+1828 IS
-1835 ANAVGMSEEDKAAL
+1835 
-1849 AEYGRLWNE
+1849 
-1858 AFESKDA
+1858 
-1865 DREKRMKY
+1865 
-1873 AHAGAEAIRAKYGY
+1873 
-1887 SGGDDGSAYL
+1887 
-1897 RKQKISSLEDFNKM
+1897 
-1911 LDQKYKKQQIIE
+1911 
-1923 NIKAKNDNDN
+1923 
-1933 NITYKTSTGET
+1933 
-1944 KTISADLLADWVSQN
+1944 
-1959 DNLSVQYGLIS
+1959 
-1970 DNFSNFLSK
+1970 
-1979 NADNIAAYQAQQE
+1979 
-1992 RLQALANM
+1992 
-2000 NFALNGLPSGTITT
+2000 
-2014 SGGSYTPASGGGM
+2014 
-2027 KGDEAHS
+2027 
-2034 GTMSAADKAALA
+2034 
-2046 AAGNKYNN
+2046 
-2054 AKTQAE
+2054 
-2060 KDAAHKEAESI
+2060 
-2071 RDKYGYSGGKDGSL
+2071 
-2085 NISTKKPGSQD
+2085 
-2096 IKKYSGGLL
+2096 
-2105 GGPVTY
+2105 
-2111 TGLAMLHGSE
+2111 
-2121 TKPEYV
+2121 
-2127 LNNDQAYNLLYN
+2127 
-2139 MSTSRLNRAEF
+2139 
-2150 ESKFSG
+2150 
-2156 NSGDIYNLYGDIN
+2156 
-2169 LEDCDNPAEFWDAV
+2169 
-2183 MNSASNRWQVTKNK
+2183 
-2197 K
+2197 